1 MDPFQHLKAFIRLNR
16 GGDVSP
22 ELRSKL
28 FAYVLLAVASF
39 VVIGILSSSSLMH
52 SELVVRLLQVVSVL
66 LLASIWWF
74 WKRGMLDLASY
85 FLVIG
90 FWLMAGLVVLSEGG
104 RASHWLVP
112 QFLLII
118 LARFI
123 LNGRVAILLG
133 VATAALDYS
142 LYRYDLNQYLPA
154 GWRELG
160 AGNDWRA
167 IAISLLFLLFIF
179 YIADTVLRE
188 TLSQARLTEGRYR
201 NLFDKSND
209 AISIIGPDLNYL
221 EVNQNAA
228 DLLGYKREQLIGKS
242 VFETVPQDERKSV
255 ERYIAQIE
263 KEGTLPPY
271 ERTLMRADGS
281 RRIAEVS
288 VNVVTD
294 ERGRTVYF
302 QSVMRDIS
310 ERKRLEEQL
319 RLSLGEM
326 EALAMQDPL
335 TGLLNRRAI
344 TDHAEAEWH
353 RARRDRRP
361 FCVALIDLDNL
372 KTINDSLGHQ
382 VGDRVIEQ
390 LASTVRKTLRRYD
403 WAGRWGGD
411 EFMLVLPGTNL
422 VEAQDIVERLRSHY
436 TASEII
442 TEMKGDLNPYLS
454 VGIACF
460 SGRPGDEVTPGQLFG
475 QADRALYHAKQGGKD
490 RIEVYR
496 DSVDAP

>member
-1 MDPFQHLKAFIRLNR
+1 
-16 GGDVSP
+16 
-22 ELRSKL
+22 
-28 FAYVLLAVASF
+28 
-39 VVIGILSSSSLMH
+39 
-52 SELVVRLLQVVSVL
+52 
-66 LLASIWWF
+66 
-74 WKRGMLDLASY
+74 
-85 FLVIG
+85 
-90 FWLMAGLVVLSEGG
+90 
-104 RASHWLVP
+104 
-112 QFLLII
+112 
-118 LARFI
+118 
-123 LNGRVAILLG
+123 
-133 VATAALDYS
+133 
-142 LYRYDLNQYLPA
+142 
-154 GWRELG
+154 
-160 AGNDWRA
+160 
-167 IAISLLFLLFIF
+167 LLFIF